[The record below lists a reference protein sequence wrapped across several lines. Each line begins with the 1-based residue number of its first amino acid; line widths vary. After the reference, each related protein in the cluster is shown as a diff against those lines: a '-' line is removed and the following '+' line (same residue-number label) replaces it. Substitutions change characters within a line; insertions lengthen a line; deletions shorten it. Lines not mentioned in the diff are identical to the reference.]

1 MAKGRLRSMVNQG
14 LAAASRADQLTKEID
29 DAIHG
34 RGDKELQIKREPK
47 DGYDLLTVL
56 LKPKKS
62 S

>member
-1 MAKGRLRSMVNQG
+1 MVNQG